1 MRALNRLLRYPSRY
15 VSVLTFAFALALFG
29 STSFMGC
36 DTLSDPDAG
45 ESAVPVLSDAPAP
58 VADAAGPSCITGTQS
73 SGSLYELCLPE
84 GGNPTG
90 TLVLFAH
97 GFVFPQL
104 PIALPEDDDF
114 QAFFLREGFAYGTTS
129 FDTNGLVN
137 PKTATKDLRE
147 LITIHTRN
155 YGRPERVLLFGVSNG
170 ALLSTLA
177 IEQHPGL
184 FDGGLAVCGPIGSYV
199 RNVDYLGDI
208 FVVFDALFP
217 TALDDIFGVE
227 AGGPEGINPAFLQ
240 TLFTAADN
248 RNISPRDYL
257 ANALQGI
264 LLQANGQPT
273 QDLLTM
279 LDVLKDTDDIAA
291 SFEDPT
297 INPAEGLG
305 VVITAVVYNVF
316 ETNDLIEK
324 TGGFAYD
331 NVGREYAVIDNDLI
345 TRYASNRNARRQLE
359 TKYETSGRL
368 RVPLVALHTT
378 RDPLVPFWQEA
389 IYDDKVRDPSLFSLT
404 EFERYGHC
412 TFTSQE
418 VAVGFAELLNQV
430 SVAPAEPL

>member
-1 MRALNRLLRYPSRY
+1 MRVLNRFQHHPSRY
-15 VSVLTFAFALALFG
+15 VPALTFAFALALFG
-29 STSFMGC
+29 STSFVGC

-45 ESAVPVLSDAPAP
+45 ESAIPVLSDAKAPA
-58 VADAAGPSCITGTQS
+58 ADAADSGCITGTQS
-73 SGSLYELCLPE
+73 SGSLYELCLPA

-104 PIALPEDDDF
+104 PIALPDDDDF

-129 FDTNGLVN
+129 FNTNGLVN

-155 YGRPERVLLFGVSNG
+155 YGRPEQVLLFGVSNG

-208 FVVFDALFP
+208 YVVFDALFP
-217 TALDDIFGVE
+217 TALDDLFGVE
-227 AGGPEGINPAFLQ
+227 AGGPEGINPAFLDA
-240 TLFTAADN
+240 LFTAAAN
-248 RNISPRDYL
+248 AGVSPRDL
-257 ANALQGI
+257 HAGQLQAVLADPANAAL
-264 LLQANGQPT
+264 T
-273 QDLLTM
+273 QQLLT
-279 LDVLKDTDDIAA
+279 VLAATPDIAA
-291 SFEDPT
+291 SFEGVE
-297 INPAEGLG
+297 EGLG

-316 ETNDLIEK
+316 EANDLIEK
-324 TGGFAYD
+324 TRGFAYD
-331 NVGREYAVIDNDLI
+331 NVGRDYVGIDDDLI
-345 TRYASNRNARRQLE
+345 TRYASDRRARRQLE
-359 TKYETSGRL
+359 TKYETKGRL

-378 RDPLVPFWQEA
+378 RDPLVPFWQEG
-389 IYDDKVRDPSLFSLT
+389 IYEAEVRDPSLFSLT
-404 EFERYGHC
+404 DFERYGHC

-418 VAVGFAELLNQV
+418 IAVGFAELLNQV